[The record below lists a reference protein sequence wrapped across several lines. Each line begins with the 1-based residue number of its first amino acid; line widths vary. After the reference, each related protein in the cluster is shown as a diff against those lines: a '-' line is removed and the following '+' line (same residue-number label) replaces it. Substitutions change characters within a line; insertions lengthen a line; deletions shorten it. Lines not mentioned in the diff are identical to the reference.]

1 MKTDQPHFILF
12 FVSLCVSIIIIN
24 PVVHSKCIPDQQQSL
39 LHFKSD
45 LLFNASLSSK
55 LITWNSSTDCCS
67 WVGVTCST
75 NDSVLGLDISSE
87 SISGGIDNSSSIFHL
102 QNLQSLNLAD
112 NYLGNGSSIPSA
124 FGKLKN
130 LRYLNLSENYYYSG
144 KIPIEI
150 SRLTRLVVLDI
161 SRSYSIAE
169 GGPLEIPTL
178 HMLVENLT
186 ELRELYLD
194 FVQISAGGREW
205 CQAISS
211 SLPNLRVLSL
221 SHCNLSG
228 PFHDSLAKL
237 QSLSGIQLGW
247 NNISAPV
254 PTFFA
259 NFSNLTSLDLAHC
272 NLQGTFPIEI
282 FQLPSLRKIR
292 LSGNANLDGS
302 LPEFSKNGSLQDL
315 DLWRTNFSGVLPNSI
330 GNLKM
335 LSTID
340 IGRCN
345 FTGSIPK
352 SMANLTQLVSL
363 EMYGNKFE
371 GSVPSFSGAKNLDY
385 IDLSSNGLTGSI
397 PKSMANLTQ
406 LVSLRM
412 YGNKFEGSVPSFSG
426 TKNLEYID
434 LSSNGLTG
442 NINCI
447 PWQNLSNLSFLH
459 LSANMLNGNIPSTL
473 FSLPL
478 LETLDLNDNQ
488 FSGHFP
494 EISNISSYFLKHLY
508 LRVNNLEGSI
518 PMSIFNFQGLESLD
532 LSSNNFSGSFLL
544 DSLQHL
550 RNLSSLD
557 LSHNSLSL
565 SHDATNYSRSY
576 FPQFEYLRLASLKL
590 RTFPHF
596 LRNQSELLNLDL
608 SDNQIQGTIPNWIW
622 RFRDLQFLNLSC
634 NSLETLEGPTINL
647 TSLVFLDLH
656 SNQLHG
662 KIPISLSPN
671 MYYLDYSRN
680 NFSTNIPTAI
690 EDLLPYTRF
699 FFIASNNLQEIIPGS
714 ICNSHNL
721 EVLDMSNNSLSGTV
735 PHCLTTMSTL
745 SVLKLRRNNLRNVAK
760 LSRNCSLQ
768 TLDISDNQI
777 QGQLPKSLVNCP
789 QLQVLNVGKN
799 QITSPFPCFLKIIST
814 LRVIVLRSNKFY
826 GGIGCPKTNGTWPL
840 LQFIDL
846 AHNNFSG
853 NVPGGVL
860 TTWQAM
866 MANEDDASSKLKYL
880 QFTDSG
886 RGSFYLYT
894 ITVTNKGQ
902 EMELEKILTIFTS
915 IDFSNNKFTGSIP
928 DEIGEFKSLH
938 VLNFSNNAFT
948 GTIPLALSN
957 LSQLE
962 SLDLSQNKL
971 SGQIPVQLT
980 KLTFLSVLN
989 LSNNQ
994 LEGRIPSSNQFTT
1007 FQTSSFEGNKGL
1019 FGPPLTEENKTRL
1032 SPPEPEKSHPNIR
1045 DEIDWNVI
1053 SVEIGFTCGLGIA
1066 IGSLLFCKRWR
1077 IWYYGTMYRILVRVF
1092 PQVEQRFGR
1101 HRRHVCIGE
1110 RN

>member
-1 MKTDQPHFILF
+1 MKTDPLHFFLF
-12 FVSLCVSIIIIN
+12 FVSLCVSIIIN

-87 SISGGIDNSSSIFHL
+87 SISGGIDNSSSLFHL

-112 NYLGNGSSIPSA
+112 NYLGNDSQSIPSA
-124 FGKLKN
+124 FGKLMN
-130 LRYLNLSENYYYSG
+130 LRYLNLSLNYYSG

-161 SRSYSIAE
+161 SKRDSFPEAE
-169 GGPLEIPTL
+169 GVPLEIPTL

-186 ELRELYLD
+186 ELRELHLD
-194 FVQISAGGREW
+194 SVQISAGGSEW

-221 SHCNLSG
+221 SSCNLSG

-237 QSLSGIQLGW
+237 QSLSVIQLDS

-259 NFSNLTSLDLAHC
+259 NFSNLTSLDLADC
-272 NLQGTFPIEI
+272 NLQGTFPKEI
-282 FQLPSLRKIR
+282 FQLPSLRKISVSR
-292 LSGNANLDGS
+292 NENLDGS

-315 DLWRTNFSGVLPNSI
+315 YLWGTNFSGALPNSI

-335 LSTID
+335 LSTIG
-340 IGRCN
+340 IEGCN

-352 SMANLTQLVSL
+352 SMANLTQLVYL
-363 EMYGNKFE
+363 EMSGNKFE
-371 GSVPSFSGAKNLDY
+371 GSIPSFSGAKNLER
-385 IDLSSNGLTGSI
+385 IDL
-397 PKSMANLTQ
+397 
-406 LVSLRM
+406 
-412 YGNKFEGSVPSFSG
+412 F
-426 TKNLEYID
+426 
-434 LSSNGLTG
+434 SNGLTG

-447 PWQNLSNLSFLH
+447 PWKNFSNLSYLD
-459 LSANMLNGNIPSTL
+459 LGGNMLNGNIPSAL

-478 LETLDLNDNQ
+478 LETLYLDDNQ

-494 EISNISSYFLKHLY
+494 EISNISSYFLKRLY
-508 LRVNNLEGSI
+508 LSINNLEGPI
-518 PMSIFNFQGLESLD
+518 PMSIFDFQGLELLS

-550 RNLSSLD
+550 RNLSYLD

-565 SHDATNYSRSY
+565 SHDATNYSHSY
-576 FPQFEYLRLASLKL
+576 FPQFESLGLASLKL

-596 LRNQSELLNLDL
+596 LRNQSQLVYLDL
-608 SDNQIQGTIPNWIW
+608 SDNQIQGNIPNWIW
-622 RFRDLQFLNLSC
+622 RFDYLSDLNLSC

-647 TSLVFLDLH
+647 TSLEFLDLH

-690 EDLLPYTRF
+690 EDLLPNTRF
-699 FFIASNNLQEIIPGS
+699 FFIASNNLQGIIPGS

-745 SVLKLRRNNLRNVAK
+745 LVLKLRRNNLRNVAK
-760 LSRNCSLQ
+760 LSLNCSLQ

-777 QGQLPKSLVNCP
+777 QGQLPKSLINCP

-799 QITSPFPCFLKIIST
+799 QITGPFPCFLKIIST
-814 LRVIVLRSNKFY
+814 LHVIVLRSNKFY
-826 GGIGCPKTNGTWPL
+826 GGVGCPKTNGTWPM
-840 LQFIDL
+840 LQIIDL

-853 NVPGGVL
+853 NVPGRVL

-866 MANEDDASSKLKYL
+866 MANEDDAPSKLNYL
-880 QFTDSG
+880 QYHDKNGTSSD
-886 RGSFYLYT
+886 YYQDT
-894 ITVTNKGQ
+894 VTVTNKGQ

-928 DEIGEFKSLH
+928 DEIGELKSLH
-938 VLNFSNNAFT
+938 VLDFSNNAFT
-948 GTIPLALSN
+948 GEIPSSLSN

-962 SLDLSQNKL
+962 SLDLSHNTL

-980 KLTFLSVLN
+980 KLTFLSFLN

-994 LEGRIPSSNQFTT
+994 LEGRIPSSNQFPT
-1007 FQTSSFEGNKGL
+1007 FQKSSFEGNKGL

-1032 SPPEPEKSHPNIR
+1032 SPPEPEKSHPNSR

-1053 SVEIGFTCGLGIA
+1053 SVEIGFACGLGIA

-1101 HRRHVCIGE
+1101 HRRHVYIGE
-1110 RN
+1110 RY